1 MNVNTT
7 ASRRSPLAHGIACAV
22 GATLLTLAGPAAQ
35 AQAWPAKP
43 VRTIVPF
50 APGGPL
56 DSIGRLVNERLAQR
70 LGQAFVMENRGG
82 AGGNIGTDAALKA
95 APDGYTF
102 AWVVDFVLT
111 HNPALYPK
119 MPFDVEKDLQ
129 PVASV
134 TSSEV
139 ALVAHPALAAK
150 TMGELVTLARQKPIA
165 FPSAGVGSPGHVF
178 GELFKH
184 EFKLE
189 QMTHVPYK
197 GNAPATQSIIAG
209 DTQAFFGSLSGA
221 LPHIRT
227 GKLRPLAV
235 FSRQRLPYLAEVPT
249 ALEQG
254 FAKFEVRAWFAI
266 VAPAATPREIVLRL
280 NREVAAIAA
289 ERDFVERVE
298 KAGHAPFVTTPEEM
312 RSLIRSEGAR
322 WQAVI
327 KSAGIRAE

>member
-1 MNVNTT
+1 MNPT
-7 ASRRSPLAHGIACAV
+7 ALRLSGFARGVACAI
-22 GATLLTLAGPAAQ
+22 GASVLALASPATC

-56 DSIGRLVNERLAQR
+56 DLIGRLVNERLAQR

-82 AGGNIGTDAALKA
+82 AGGSIGTDAALKA

-119 MPFDVEKDLQ
+119 MPFDVEKDVQ
-129 PVASV
+129 AVGTV
-134 TSSEV
+134 TSSDV
-139 ALVAHPALAAK
+139 ALMVHPALAAK
-150 TMGELVTLARQKPIA
+150 TMSDLVSLARQKPIA

-197 GNAPATQSIIAG
+197 GNAPATQSIVAG
-209 DTQAFFGSLSGA
+209 DTQAFFGSLAGA
-221 LPHIRT
+221 LPQIRS
-227 GKLRPLAV
+227 GKLRALAV
-235 FSRQRLPYLAEVPT
+235 FSRERLPYLAEVPT

-254 FAKFEVRAWFAI
+254 FAKFEVKSWFAI

-280 NREVAAIAA
+280 NREIAAIAA
-289 ERDFVERVE
+289 ERDFIERVE
-298 KAGHAPFVTTPEEM
+298 KAGHAPYVTTPEEM
-312 RSLIRSEGAR
+312 RGLIRSEGAR

-327 KSAGIRAE
+327 RAAGIRAE